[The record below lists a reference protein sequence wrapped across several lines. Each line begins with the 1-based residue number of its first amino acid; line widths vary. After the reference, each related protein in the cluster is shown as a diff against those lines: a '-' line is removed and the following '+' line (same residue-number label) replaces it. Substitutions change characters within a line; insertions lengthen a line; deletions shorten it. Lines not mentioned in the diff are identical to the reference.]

1 MIYLEHNIRE
11 FNSICNKSIVYL
23 KVLLSPELIVCPVF
37 LRNTADTEVRREV
50 GWRAQVAGWV
60 HLRAQTAGGGLRASG
75 FWRWARKLA
84 GLGGGAG
91 ARKPVGGGHT
101 QG

>member
-1 MIYLEHNIRE
+1 
-11 FNSICNKSIVYL
+11 
-23 KVLLSPELIVCPVF
+23 
-37 LRNTADTEVRREV
+37 
-50 GWRAQVAGWV
+50 
-60 HLRAQTAGGGLRASG
+60 LRAQTAGGGLRASG

>member
-23 KVLLSPELIVCPVF
+23 KVLLSPELIVCTVL
-37 LRNTADTEVRREV
+37 LRNIGRYRGSQGGRMACPGSRMGSLACTDSRR
-50 GWRAQVAGWV
+50 WAQGI
-60 HLRAQTAGGGLRASG
+60 
-75 FWRWARKLA
+75 WRWARKLA
-84 GLGGGAG
+84 GLGGAAG